1 MISVAVEK
9 RKRNK
14 MVENKDKNLHEAWT
28 DFVEVLAESLHIDK
42 VVEWLDS
49 LMGRLMNG
57 RFNKA
62 K

>member
-1 MISVAVEK
+1 
-9 RKRNK
+9 
-14 MVENKDKNLHEAWT
+14 MVEDKDKNLHEAWL

-42 VVEWLDS
+42 VVKWLDS
-49 LMGRLMNG
+49 LIGRLMNG